1 MGSYFGSQQELRL
14 IMSPQYSNPSRMLE
28 LSHRHR
34 YFFYQGV
41 TDMRKSFHGLVGLV
55 YNELERNPLSGD
67 VYIFLN
73 RRRDKIKLLSWE
85 VSGFSIY
92 YKHLEKGTYELPR
105 TDLGGRDLELKREEL
120 LLILEG
126 IELSSVKRRKRFCL
140 TDQKK

>member
-1 MGSYFGSQQELRL
+1 
-14 IMSPQYSNPSRMLE
+14 MLE

-34 YFFYQGV
+34 YFFYRGV
-41 TDMRKSFHGLVGLV
+41 TDMRKSFNGLVGLV

-85 VSGFSIY
+85 VSGFAIY
-92 YKHLEKGTYELPR
+92 YKQLEKGTYELPR
-105 TDLGGRDLELKREEL
+105 AGLGGRDLELKREEL

-140 TDQKK
+140 TVQKK